1 MPTEPKISVV
11 VATFKRA
18 PILARTLDHIV
29 KQQYDPAAF
38 EVIVVDDG
46 SEDGTDAVVHAA
58 AASAPVAI
66 HYLSHE
72 NRGPGYTQNR
82 GIRAARGEIVLLLA
96 DDIFLT
102 PGALEAHMRRHD
114 SHPDPR
120 VAVLGN
126 AVQSP
131 ELGGTGFLRGWD
143 AFGMNRFDHLEELPY
158 FLFWAFNLSFKREFM
173 LSHGMF
179 REALGR
185 GGPPAHEDT
194 ELGYRLHRRG
204 MVLLFAKEALG
215 YHYHPSTLRQAAR
228 RYYERGL
235 NYGELITLAPDPL
248 LTVFF
253 HVLTPGSLGSYRRAL
268 RVCSWCSGRE
278 RSFAWHILR
287 HAMRGL
293 VFNRLTV
300 QIIWRPLLT
309 RGDHADALARAI
321 PARLY
326 GPYLFYHFLAGIADA
341 RHRFSLSDRHSL
353 IGAPE

>member
-1 MPTEPKISVV
+1 MPTEPRVSVV

-18 PILARTLDHIV
+18 PILARTLEHIV

-46 SEDGTDAVVHAA
+46 SEDGTDDVVRAA
-58 AASAPVAI
+58 AASTPVAI
-66 HYLSHE
+66 RYFSHE

-82 GIRAARGEIVLLLA
+82 GIRAARGEIVLLVA
-96 DDIFLT
+96 DDIFLA

-131 ELGGTGFLRGWD
+131 ELDGTGFLRGWD
-143 AFGMNRFDHLEELPY
+143 AFGMDRFDHLEELPY
-158 FLFWAFNLSFKREFM
+158 VLFWAFNLSFKREFM

-179 REALGR
+179 REPLGR

-194 ELGYRLHRRG
+194 ELGYRLHQRG

-235 NYGELITLAPDPL
+235 NYGELITLAPDPM

-253 HVLTPGSLGSYRRAL
+253 HAL
-268 RVCSWCSGRE
+268 RACSWCSGRE
-278 RSFAWHILR
+278 RNFAWHVFR
-287 HAMRGL
+287 HAMRAL
-293 VFNRLTV
+293 VFNRWTV

-309 RGDHADALARAI
+309 RGDRADALARAI

-326 GPYLFYHFLAGIADA
+326 GPYLFFHFLAGIDDA
-341 RHRFSLSDRHSL
+341 RGRFSRSDRHSL
-353 IGAPE
+353 IRAPE

>member
-114 SHPDPR
+114 SYPDPR

-131 ELGGTGFLRGWD
+131 ELDGTGFLRRWD

-235 NYGELITLAPDPL
+235 NYRFLSSGPSGVLVVQRPGTKFCLARLPARDAGIGVQPLDGSDHLAP
-248 LTVFF
+248 V
-253 HVLTPGSLGSYRRAL
+253 
-268 RVCSWCSGRE
+268 
-278 RSFAWHILR
+278 
-287 HAMRGL
+287 
-293 VFNRLTV
+293 
-300 QIIWRPLLT
+300 
-309 RGDHADALARAI
+309 
-321 PARLY
+321 
-326 GPYLFYHFLAGIADA
+326 ADA
-341 RHRFSLSDRHSL
+341 RRSRRRACARHS
-353 IGAPE
+353 GAALWAVSILSLPRRHRRCATSFFPIRPTFVD